1 MCSALQAW
9 PCCATNAD
17 TDTWLFVM
25 QIRDLKA
32 KVDHYRRTAPA
43 QLPLPDSNELV
54 AALDDLV
61 EQIDRQEQDAEIR
74 HPRPLRHNLF
84 PSLLPAARRL

>member
-1 MCSALQAW
+1 MLYYL
-9 PCCATNAD
+9 
-17 TDTWLFVM
+17 WLFWM
-25 QIRDLKA
+25 QINDLRA
-32 KVDHYRRTAPA
+32 KINHYRHTAPA

-61 EQIDRQEQDAEIR
+61 EQIDRQEQDAEGR